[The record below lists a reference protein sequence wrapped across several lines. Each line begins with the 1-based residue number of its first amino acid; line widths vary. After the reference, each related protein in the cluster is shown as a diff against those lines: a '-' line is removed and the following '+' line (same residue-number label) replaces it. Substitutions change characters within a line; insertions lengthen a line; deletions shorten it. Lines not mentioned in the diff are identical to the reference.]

1 MYKIWHA
8 GGHMQTINFKKDV
21 RKLFLMG
28 MFLVF
33 ALSAAGFAAAA
44 SDTGHLTG
52 VVYESD
58 GETPLKDAQ
67 IILERFEKGKK
78 KEGQEYRS
86 NVTDNTG
93 TYRLE
98 NVPVGKYRGK
108 IMVSGKHHRVK
119 RVDFYIHILKG
130 ETNFVSFALKGK
142 GRRK

>member
-1 MYKIWHA
+1 
-8 GGHMQTINFKKDV
+8 MQNEKLKKNV
-21 RKLFLMG
+21 RILFVMG

-33 ALSAAGFAAAA
+33 VLSAALFVAAE
-44 SDTGHLTG
+44 SGTGHLTG
-52 VVYESD
+52 TIYEND
-58 GETPLKDAQ
+58 GETPLDDAQ

-78 KEGQEYRS
+78 KDGKEYRS

-93 TYRLE
+93 TYKLE

-108 IMVSGKHHRVK
+108 IMVNGKHHRVK